1 MESNVASIPP
11 KVLNVFCFKDE
22 LSRFL
27 NYFTNNL
34 YNRIGLQT
42 AIVFTLFSKS
52 LFAHFDIGFASNLS
66 NYYVIII
73 KGKLRVLTHLITS
86 LDSRLFKGRL
96 M

>member
-52 LFAHFDIGFASNLS
+52 PFAHFDIGFAPNLS

-86 LDSRLFKGRL
+86 LDSRLFQGRL